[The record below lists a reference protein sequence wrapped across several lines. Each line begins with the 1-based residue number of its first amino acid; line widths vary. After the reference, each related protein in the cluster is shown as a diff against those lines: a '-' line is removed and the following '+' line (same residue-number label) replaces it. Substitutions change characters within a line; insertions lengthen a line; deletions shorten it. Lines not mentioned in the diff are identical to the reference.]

1 MTNFGL
7 PFFLEDTTGK
17 ITGSDFVD
25 LHNRMHLSLKQT
37 LRDAHHT
44 AYIIYDLSSRSGAGR
59 GGLLVPLATL
69 DFGPNNALGTVKI
82 GDGNHVQMGH
92 YLTKVAGL
100 SRCVCH
106 VFRPSSHRLTLLLY
120 FSAAAV
126 RSRGS
131 SGRLMARNTVGHCRP
146 MASGRYVCSL
156 CRDALVFVA
165 DRVALWP
172 SVQMPRP
179 TTTSRRTA

>member
-44 AYIIYDLSSRSGAGR
+44 AYIIYDLSSRSSGR

-82 GDGNHVQMGH
+82 GDGDHIQMGH
-92 YLTKVAGL
+92 YLTKVAGA
-100 SRCVCH
+100 SGCVSATSFAAQQTAD
-106 VFRPSSHRLTLLLY
+106 VASLLL
-120 FSAAAV
+120 F
-126 RSRGS
+126 
-131 SGRLMARNTVGHCRP
+131 LQ
-146 MASGRYVCSL
+146 
-156 CRDALVFVA
+156 FEVA
-165 DRVALWP
+165 E
-172 SVQMPRP
+172 VQGY
-179 TTTSRRTA
+179 

>member
-17 ITGSDFVD
+17 IGGSDFVD

-44 AYIIYDLSSRSGAGR
+44 AYIIYDLSSRAAGGR

-82 GDGNHVQMGH
+82 GDGDHVQMGH
-92 YLTKVAGL
+92 YLSKVPGFSSSKSRKFRAADGQEYRWTLQVDGEWQCTNAKTNYHVATYSMKPAGE
-100 SRCVCH
+100 
-106 VFRPSSHRLTLLLY
+106 PQYSS
-120 FSAAAV
+120 
-126 RSRGS
+126 S
-131 SGRLMARNTVGHCRP
+131 SGCMLTVEEAYPHLVGELL
-146 MASGRYVCSL
+146 AS
-156 CRDALVFVA
+156 LVIM
-165 DRVALWP
+165 RHIEQHNL
-172 SVQMPRP
+172 
-179 TTTSRRTA
+179 